1 MKIPYKATLILDHEI
16 RIEEGEMEVPDGTPE
31 GIEEQS
37 KGYTAANEAEYLKF
51 LAFIR
56 RAINEGQFNPYRIF
70 SEEEST
76 FYSTAPTH
84 RSGSVDPPKGSY
96 AGWKL
101 D

>member
-1 MKIPYKATLILDHEI
+1 MNQF
-16 RIEEGEMEVPDGTPE
+16 EEEPNGTPE

-51 LAFIR
+51 LAFLR
-56 RAINEGQFNPYRIF
+56 RAINEGQFNPFRIF
-70 SEEEST
+70 DNGTEPAVGTS
-76 FYSTAPTH
+76 
-84 RSGSVDPPKGSY
+84 KGSY